1 MVFIRNSGTNIALE
15 FKKEAKNTTTETIDY
30 NKDTLYL
37 SMNDIDRNFD
47 NAFDAKGFKVTP
59 FEKELIGIGMRLD
72 ITKSKDSSYN
82 LIKVGSSFG
91 KNNQTAKRSA
101 EGISFYFAL
110 EDEDMIFD
118 DFFSIE
124 KQLWRMQELDLTLE
138 IPIGK
143 TIYLDD
149 SMEDLIYDIKNQENM
164 WDYDMLGHYWKME
177 KEGLSCISCE

>member
-1 MVFIRNSGTNIALE
+1 M
-15 FKKEAKNTTTETIDY
+15 D
-30 NKDTLYL
+30 
-37 SMNDIDRNFD
+37 DIDRNFD

-59 FEKELIGIGMRLD
+59 FEEELIGIGMRLN
-72 ITKSKDSSYN
+72 IIKSNGSAIN
-82 LIKVGSSFG
+82 LVKEATAFG
-91 KNNQTAKRSA
+91 KDKETAKRSA
-101 EGISFYFAL
+101 EGISFRFAL
-110 EDEDMIFD
+110 ENEDMIFD

-143 TIYLDD
+143 VIYLDH

-177 KEGLSCISCE
+177 KEGLTCINCR